1 MDITAYREALVD
13 RAAVAFSRDAI
24 DEAAFER
31 LASRIQA
38 AANES
43 ELRLVDAELAPLVPL
58 EAGSAASA
66 DPASSEREEP
76 RPQPRERALESE
88 RALSLSM
95 ANFKKQGRWVDARRY
110 SMDAS
115 MSTLVFDFR
124 AYAQEDLEMNLDMD
138 LSMSTLR
145 LLVPDHWDVDIRI
158 DNNAASTVRDRGPR
172 SHEEA
177 GNEGA
182 AVGTGH
188 IVITGSLSMSTLV
201 IKRKRLRRRHQRE
214 GRRRGLFHFFLWRS

>member
-58 EAGSAASA
+58 ETRAAASE
-66 DPASSEREEP
+66 DPASSKRDENRP
-76 RPQPRERALESE
+76 RPRERALESE
-88 RALSLSM
+88 RSLSLSM
-95 ANFKKQGRWVDARRY
+95 ANFKKQGRWVDAMRY

-115 MSTLVFDFR
+115 MSTLVFDYR

-177 GNEGA
+177 GIDA
-182 AVGTGH
+182 TGH

-201 IKRKRLRRRHQRE
+201 IKRKRMRRRHQRE

>member
-43 ELRLVDAELAPLVPL
+43 ELRLVDAELAPLVPV
-58 EAGSAASA
+58 ESATQSGA
-66 DPASSEREEP
+66 PASSERDENRP
-76 RPQPRERALESE
+76 RPRERALESE
-88 RALSLSM
+88 RSLSLSM

-177 GNEGA
+177 GIDA
-182 AVGTGH
+182 TGH

-201 IKRKRLRRRHQRE
+201 IKRKRMRRRHQRE
-214 GRRRGLFHFFLWRS
+214 VRRRGLFHFFLWRS